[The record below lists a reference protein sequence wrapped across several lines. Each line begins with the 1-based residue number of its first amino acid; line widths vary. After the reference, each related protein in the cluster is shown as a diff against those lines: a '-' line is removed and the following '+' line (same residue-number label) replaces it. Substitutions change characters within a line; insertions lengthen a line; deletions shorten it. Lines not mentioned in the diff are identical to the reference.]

1 MIATKVR
8 PTFTLPE
15 LRLLAHGMEV
25 VVNQHIAAGDF
36 NNPVLLDMIRLKDY
50 CESFKAPESKQTTS
64 SVLASYIARQT
75 SGTVVPIVGTA
86 VLHATN
92 TVLTDD
98 QRYDLLTLRDSSKW
112 SDDELAFM
120 NNVGFVIKMRR
131 AGLAPVSEGDL

>member
-1 MIATKVR
+1 MILTKVR
-8 PTFTLPE
+8 PTFSLPE
-15 LRLLAHGMEV
+15 LKLLARGMEMLA
-25 VVNQHIAAGDF
+25 NQHIAAGDF
-36 NNPVLLDMIRLKDY
+36 NNPILLEMIRLKDY
-50 CESFKAPESKQTTS
+50 CESFKPAESKSKDSNLLADYIAKQTS
-64 SVLASYIARQT
+64 S
-75 SGTVVPIVGTA
+75 TA
-86 VLHATN
+86 VASSDLAVLQPVT